1 MLERTQP
8 LRGAITK
15 DAPPRVTFFFSEP
28 VETVFSA
35 VRVFNARGERADDGR
50 VTHPGGRDSEVAV
63 GLKTNVVDGTYT
75 ATYRVIS
82 ADGHPV
88 SGGFVFSIGNAGPP
102 PQQTVADLT
111 KSGGSTRPTSV
122 PFTAARALQYA
133 AIAVAVGGLLFV
145 FSAWFGGLR
154 EAGGAAAEGA
164 SRAFAQRARS
174 IVLSAVVVGIL
185 SGLAGIV
192 LQGAAAAGVST
203 WSAAR
208 PSVVSNVLH
217 TEFGSMWGIRVLV
230 WCLLGGIVLALF
242 ARESVP
248 VLRPA
253 TLSAAGVA
261 LAPRFRSR
269 PQAVALLAPLLFL
282 VVSPALAG
290 HAHTKA
296 PTAVL
301 IPTNALHVA
310 GMSAWIGGLVM
321 LLFALPTATRRLETA
336 DRARLL
342 AGVVVRFSTIAG
354 AAVAVL
360 LITGIVQSLY
370 FVGLSRHNLLHTSY
384 GQAVLVK
391 IGLLVGLLAF
401 GGLNRQ
407 VTVPRLRRLAAAGAA
422 AGRTGL
428 LLRRAIQAEIAL
440 AAVVLGATG
449 VLTGLAPATDEL
461 KGPYSATTQLGPA
474 QLELVVDPAK
484 VGRNL
489 VHLYLINARDGTQ
502 YDRAKEVTFA
512 WSLPSKDIGPIEQV
526 ASRAGPG
533 HFVITDATLGVSGRW
548 SLTIGARV
556 SEFDAYYKKLDIS
569 IR

>member
-1 MLERTQP
+1 
-8 LRGAITK
+8 
-15 DAPPRVTFFFSEP
+15 
-28 VETVFSA
+28 
-35 VRVFNARGERADDGR
+35 
-50 VTHPGGRDSEVAV
+50 
-63 GLKTNVVDGTYT
+63 
-75 ATYRVIS
+75 
-82 ADGHPV
+82 
-88 SGGFVFSIGNAGPP
+88 
-102 PQQTVADLT
+102 
-111 KSGGSTRPTSV
+111 
-122 PFTAARALQYA
+122 
-133 AIAVAVGGLLFV
+133 
-145 FSAWFGGLR
+145 
-154 EAGGAAAEGA
+154 
-164 SRAFAQRARS
+164 
-174 IVLSAVVVGIL
+174 
-185 SGLAGIV
+185 
-192 LQGAAAAGVST
+192 
-203 WSAAR
+203 
-208 PSVVSNVLH
+208 
-217 TEFGSMWGIRVLV
+217 
-230 WCLLGGIVLALF
+230 
-242 ARESVP
+242 
-248 VLRPA
+248 
-253 TLSAAGVA
+253 
-261 LAPRFRSR
+261 
-269 PQAVALLAPLLFL
+269 
-282 VVSPALAG
+282 
-290 HAHTKA
+290 
-296 PTAVL
+296 
-301 IPTNALHVA
+301 
-310 GMSAWIGGLVM
+310 MSAWIGGLVM